1 MRKAILVAAGLFL
14 LAAVPTM
21 VSAQAQPQGQTEAP
35 FLGPPMFDRW
45 PERVHHPGPWAR
57 HGRGPGFGYDHRFG
71 LGMARRFGPRAGR
84 HLSLGRIARDP
95 ALRERLGIT
104 DEQAAKIEAAQSQF
118 AKQQIQRQAELRIK
132 RMELAELLRAENPD
146 RAAIEKKLRELNDLE
161 LQAKMAGLDHGMA
174 MRNLLT
180 PEQREQ
186 LKQLARE
193 RVAQRFQGRRG
204 LSPRPQ
210 RGPGMG
216 PRGPQ
221 APPPPPRQP
230 QPPPAE

>member
-1 MRKAILVAAGLFL
+1 MRKAILVAVGLFL
-14 LAAVPTM
+14 LAALPAM
-21 VSAQAQPQGQTEAP
+21 VSAQAQPQGPQRAP
-35 FLGPPMFDRW
+35 LLGPPMFDRW
-45 PERVHHPGPWAR
+45 PAGAHGPGPWAR
-57 HGRGPGFGYDHRFG
+57 YGHGPGFGYDRQFG

-84 HLSLGRIARDP
+84 HLSLGRIAHDP

-104 DEQAAKIEAAQSQF
+104 DEQVAKIQAAQSQF

-204 LSPRPQ
+204 VGPRPQ

-221 APPPPPRQP
+221 APPRQP
-230 QPPPAE
+230 QPPPTE

>member
-1 MRKAILVAAGLFL
+1 
-14 LAAVPTM
+14 
-21 VSAQAQPQGQTEAP
+21 
-35 FLGPPMFDRW
+35 
-45 PERVHHPGPWAR
+45 
-57 HGRGPGFGYDHRFG
+57 
-71 LGMARRFGPRAGR
+71 MARRFGWGR
-84 HLSLGRIARDP
+84 GWHLGLGRITRDP

-104 DEQAAKIEAAQSQF
+104 DEQAAKIRSAQSQF

-132 RMELAELLRAENPD
+132 RMELAELLRADNPD

-161 LQAKMAGLDHGMA
+161 LQARMAGLDYGLA

-193 RVAQRFQGRRG
+193 RMAQRFPGRWGFGPSR
-204 LSPRPQ
+204 Q
-210 RGPGMG
+210 HGPGMG

-221 APPPPPRQP
+221 APPRQP
-230 QPPPAE
+230 QPPAE